1 MSESQAT
8 LQIGL
13 IGAGGIGS
21 TVARAIDCGKVK
33 ARLAA
38 VSDVN
43 PESALRLVETLRS
56 KPTIVGIAELIDIAD
71 LVIEAAG
78 PASLASIVPACI
90 SKKRDLVVLSVGG
103 LAARPDWQDAAEKS
117 GTRIYCP
124 SGAVAGL
131 DAVKAARIGK
141 IDSITITTRKPPRS
155 FAGSPFVNQSGIDL
169 DAIRTPQVL
178 FSGDAAEACKLFPA
192 NVNVAASLSLAGLGL
207 AQTKATVIADPATD
221 RNIHE
226 IEVVGEFGRLRTL
239 VENVPSE
246 NARTSKLAAFSTIA
260 LLQELTGSLRVGT

>member
-1 MSESQAT
+1 MKAIRQV
-8 LQIGL
+8 GL
-13 IGAGGIGS
+13 IGTGWIGS
-21 TVARAIDCGKVK
+21 TIARAIDDGKVK
-33 ARLAA
+33 ARLVA

-43 PESALRLVETLRS
+43 PESALQLVHTLRDR
-56 KPTIVGIAELIDIAD
+56 PAIVATAELIDIAD

-78 PASLASIVPACI
+78 PASLESIVPACI
-90 SKKRDLVVLSVGG
+90 SRKRDVVVLSVGG
-103 LAARPDWQDAAEKS
+103 LASRSDWQEAAQKS

-131 DAVKAARIGK
+131 DAVKAARIGR

-155 FAGSPFVNQSGIDL
+155 FAGSPFVKQSGIDL
-169 DAIRTPQVL
+169 RAIRTPQVL
-178 FSGDAAEACKLFPA
+178 FSGDAAQACKLFPA

-207 AQTKATVIADPATD
+207 AQTKATVIADPSVD

-226 IEVVGEFGRLRTL
+226 IEVIGEFGRLRTL

-246 NARTSKLAAFSTIA
+246 NARTSKLAAFSAIA

>member
-1 MSESQAT
+1 MSGYQAT
-8 LQIGL
+8 RQIGL
-13 IGAGGIGS
+13 IGTGWIGS
-21 TVARAIDCGKVK
+21 TIAQAIDCGKVQ
-33 ARLAA
+33 ARLVA

-43 PESALRLVETLRS
+43 PESAYQLVETLQF
-56 KPTIVGIAELIDIAD
+56 KPTIVGIAELIDIAE

-90 SKKRDLVVLSVGG
+90 SRKRDLVVLSVGG
-103 LAARPDWQDAAEKS
+103 LAARPEWLEAAQKS
-117 GTRIYCP
+117 GTKIYCP

-131 DAVKAARIGK
+131 DAVKAARVGR
-141 IDSITITTRKPPRS
+141 IDSITITTRKAPRS

-169 DAIRTPQVL
+169 DAIRSPQVL
-178 FSGDAAEACKLFPA
+178 FSGTAAEACKLFPA

-207 AQTKATVIADPATD
+207 AHTKATVIADPSAD

-226 IEVVGEFGRLRTL
+226 IEVIGEFGRLRTL

-246 NARTSKLAAFSTIA
+246 NARTSKLAAFSAIA